1 MIGTKYD
8 NFVQDFPYII
18 PTKYQFIVPPSFRRK
33 DFSNY
38 SQSETRI
45 AHVDH
50 DFCLIGMKS
59 YRRSSTDASYQISK
73 ELPIVTILVV

>member
-1 MIGTKYD
+1 MGD
-8 NFVQDFPYII
+8 PLQ
-18 PTKYQFIVPPSFRRK
+18 
-33 DFSNY
+33 NY
-38 SQSETRI
+38 HICQSETRI

-73 ELPIVTILVV
+73 ELPIVVYSSIT